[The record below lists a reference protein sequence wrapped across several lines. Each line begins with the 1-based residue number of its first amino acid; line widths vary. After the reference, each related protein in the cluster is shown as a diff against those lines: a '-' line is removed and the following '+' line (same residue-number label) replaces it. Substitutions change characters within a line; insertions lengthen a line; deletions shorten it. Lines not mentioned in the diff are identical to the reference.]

1 MKCKAW
7 KFVGNLGLFTHPE
20 SNPPHMVIAVE
31 KIWQRGHRAHYLELF
46 KKAGYKSNK
55 QCSLSPLKSAV
66 PLHCGKVVCSWVDWA
81 MNAGNQCQEHKLTAV
96 FSKAWN
102 SEPVLGSSDKG
113 ICWREMI
120 SLVTITEASVLSCS
134 WILHTHTKSTRIYN
148 IKPMLIQCCRMGS
161 LGQML

>member
-20 SNPPHMVIAVE
+20 PVITSHRYYCRE
-31 KIWQRGHRAHYLELF
+31 NMRKGHCAHYLELF
-46 KKAGYKSNK
+46 KKGINLTNTVLY
-55 QCSLSPLKSAV
+55 SPLKSAV

-81 MNAGNQCQEHKLTAV
+81 MNADNQCQEHKLTTV

-102 SEPVLGSSDKG
+102 SGPVLDSSDKG

-120 SLVTITEASVLSCS
+120 SLVTITITITEASVLRNPQGYT
-134 WILHTHTKSTRIYN
+134 I
-148 IKPMLIQCCRMGS
+148 
-161 LGQML
+161 